1 MYRDELM
8 KILQICREQEDPFKV
23 NVVDLLGRIRRI
35 FPLIKTEEEINLDL
49 EALLSL
55 SDVVL
60 KQEDIVE
67 HRTSLLYVD
76 ALLIL
81 LKLEK
86 MSLKELADSLRRNW
100 RPIVEARG
108 INTNFL
114 LTALDY
120 WRSKELL
127 GKEISILPEREAEI
141 NLELS
146 EELEKELKRIR
157 DEIKGEV
164 DYHEFIKEDPL
175 RRAYLI
181 SILATRGD
189 ISLRKDPITEKIT
202 ILPHPSAGEK
212 VSMVIEVI

>member
-1 MYRDELM
+1 MYRDELI

-23 NVVDLLGRIRRI
+23 NVVDLLERVRKI
-35 FPLIKTEEEINLDL
+35 FPLIRTEEEINLDL

-67 HRTSLLYVD
+67 HKTSLLYVD
-76 ALLIL
+76 ALLVL

-100 RPIVEARG
+100 KPIVEARG
-108 INTNFL
+108 ININFL

-120 WRSKELL
+120 WGSKELL
-127 GKEISILPEREAEI
+127 GKDIPIPPEREVEI
-141 NLELS
+141 SMELS
-146 EELEKELKRIR
+146 EELEKELERIKG
-157 DEIKGEV
+157 EIKGEV

-189 ISLRKDPITEKIT
+189 ISLRKDPMTEKIT

>member
-1 MYRDELM
+1 MYRDELIR
-8 KILQICREQEDPFKV
+8 ILQICREQEDPFKV
-23 NVVDLLGRIRRI
+23 NVIDLLDRIRKI

-55 SDVVL
+55 SDVIL
-60 KQEDIVE
+60 KQEDVLE

-81 LKLEK
+81 LKLER
-86 MSLKELADSLRRNW
+86 MSLKDLAESLRRNW

-108 INTNFL
+108 INPNFL
-114 LTALDY
+114 STALDY
-120 WRSKELL
+120 WGSKELL
-127 GKEISILPEREAEI
+127 GKEISTSPEREAEI
-141 NLELS
+141 SVELS

-157 DEIKGEV
+157 EEIKEEV
-164 DYHEFIKEDPL
+164 DYHEFIRMDPL

-189 ISLRKDPITEKIT
+189 ISLRKDPITERIT
-202 ILPHPSAGEK
+202 IVPSPSTEEK